1 MAAFLSNTSRHKR
14 RSILLEL
21 NAKEDRMTEQIL
33 VSTVFPER
41 KTTNISV
48 WIYNSSP
55 WLE

>member
-1 MAAFLSNTSRHKR
+1 MAAFLSNTSRRKR

-48 WIYNSSP
+48 
-55 WLE
+55 